1 MYNGKKILILGGA
14 SQHCKVVD
22 AAHELGLKVFVTDYL
37 PDSPAKKKA
46 DVSLMYD
53 VKDIEGIVDYCKKEK
68 IDGIITTSLDPCQIP
83 YQKIC
88 EKLALPCFGTEEQF
102 FQLTNKNAF
111 KTLCQRYYVDVIQT
125 YSIAEVLDKKN
136 AEEHIVFPIMI
147 KPEDSRGSRGQSVCY
162 DWESAQ
168 QALEVAQKESSTGHV
183 IIEQYM
189 KNASDFAV
197 AYIVVNGIPH
207 LIRTCDRYTGTM
219 ESGLD
224 RVAIAASNPSKY
236 TDMYL
241 KNVNSKVI
249 SMLKGMG
256 IQNGPVFMQGLVDK
270 DTIRFYD
277 PGFRFSGGEYE
288 QLLKNATNVDLIK
301 MLVVFSISGKMDDTL
316 LCSDLI
322 YLNGKRAF
330 QLDPTLLPG
339 HISNIIGKEKIKKH
353 PNVVSFYERYEKGEI
368 VPQTENVARRYAEIC
383 FLTDNKEEEIKLI
396 KFIQDTL
403 HILDEKGQ
411 ELLCCP
417 FQTSFL

>member
-1 MYNGKKILILGGA
+1 
-14 SQHCKVVD
+14 
-22 AAHELGLKVFVTDYL
+22 
-37 PDSPAKKKA
+37 
-46 DVSLMYD
+46 
-53 VKDIEGIVDYCKKEK
+53 
-68 IDGIITTSLDPCQIP
+68 
-83 YQKIC
+83 
-88 EKLALPCFGTEEQF
+88 
-102 FQLTNKNAF
+102 
-111 KTLCQRYYVDVIQT
+111 
-125 YSIAEVLDKKN
+125 
-136 AEEHIVFPIMI
+136 
-147 KPEDSRGSRGQSVCY
+147 
-162 DWESAQ
+162 
-168 QALEVAQKESSTGHV
+168 
-183 IIEQYM
+183 
-189 KNASDFAV
+189 
-197 AYIVVNGIPH
+197 
-207 LIRTCDRYTGTM
+207 
-219 ESGLD
+219 
-224 RVAIAASNPSKY
+224 
-236 TDMYL
+236 
-241 KNVNSKVI
+241 
-249 SMLKGMG
+249 MLKGMG

-288 QLLKNATNVDLIK
+288 QLLKSATNVDLIK
-301 MLVVFSISGKMDDTL
+301 MLVMFSISGEMDDTL

-353 PNVVSFYERYEKGEI
+353 PNVISFYERYEKGEI